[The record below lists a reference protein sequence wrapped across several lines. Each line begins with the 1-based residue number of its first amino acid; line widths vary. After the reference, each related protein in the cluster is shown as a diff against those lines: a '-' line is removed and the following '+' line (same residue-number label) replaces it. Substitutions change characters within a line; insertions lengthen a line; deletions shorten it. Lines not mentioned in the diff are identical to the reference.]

1 MNDEPNISSNS
12 TVIVFTI
19 ELEDINQPFKT
30 KLYTTYIH
38 AHVFKCSRAIPNN
51 HRRVKLGIPRI
62 PSVT

>member
-1 MNDEPNISSNS
+1 MNDEPNISRNS

-19 ELEDINQPFKT
+19 EDFNQPFRT